1 MTDSTP
7 VYQAIPADELPQA
20 DSMPLLARRVTPAEG
35 ADMMVAYLVRK
46 RDLLIAELREIDRLL
61 GRAQTIPVRER

>member
-1 MTDSTP
+1 MTEPSP
-7 VYQAIPADELPQA
+7 VYQATAADDPAA
-20 DSMPLLARRVTPAEG
+20 DAMPLLARRVTPAEG